1 MRENERERERERETH
16 LESESRRRVE
26 SEVVAEMERNEKLDS
41 ESVLSNP
48 RKLREKER
56 DRETQHDAMRCETAK
71 VKKRNLFYS
80 LVLTT
85 LFSFFV
91 SNFLL
96 CPKPKCMTVRHQGVS
111 LFSFSIF
118 FLTLFSFKYIY
129 IYIYFFS
136 KEMHLC
142 MFVGTNSLH
151 KGHKVTDIYLFIS
164 KLGSC

>member
-26 SEVVAEMERNEKLDS
+26 SEVVAELERNEKLDS

-96 CPKPKCMTVRHQGVS
+96 CPKPKCMTVRHRGASLFSLFLFFFFFLS
-111 LFSFSIF
+111 LFSFNF
-118 FLTLFSFKYIY
+118 FFFFFFQKKCIY
-129 IYIYFFS
+129 VCLLVQIHCTKFT
-136 KEMHLC
+136 K
-142 MFVGTNSLH
+142 
-151 KGHKVTDIYLFIS
+151 
-164 KLGSC
+164 